1 MLYQAA
7 YCGTSLEF
15 GFCMQYVW
23 SRKGALAAILVGLS
37 PLSTLAA
44 LLTDLQSIR
53 LLSGLAIAMAAVQ
66 LIHMR
71 SVRQEGLRI
80 I

>member
-7 YCGTSLEF
+7 YCGTSLKF
-15 GFCMQYVW
+15 GFYMQYVW
-23 SRKGALAAILVGLS
+23 SRKGALAAIFVGLS